1 MTVTGT
7 QVVGTEIASVFTST
21 TTSDPTPT
29 NELVVKR
36 PGGVYVLSDPSTE
49 PPFDQLYPSMI
60 LPFPL
65 AVVAPTEQVSCHA
78 LDVGDLD
85 GDGRADHA
93 DLVVSP
99 RVFSMAETADVQ
111 AGHFADVAHV
121 QITAHVTVTA
131 TIGGTVVVDATQ
143 DDWYARDVGRVVSR
157 VILTAPGMSQSSTS
171 SLLSWTVPMA
181 ADGPATVQALTRPAS
196 ARSRAPRLEDAA
208 LQLARRAVGAPR

>member
-78 LDVGDLD
+78 LDVGISTET
-85 GDGRADHA
+85 GGR
-93 DLVVSP
+93 
-99 RVFSMAETADVQ
+99 
-111 AGHFADVAHV
+111 
-121 QITAHVTVTA
+121 IT
-131 TIGGTVVVDATQ
+131 
-143 DDWYARDVGRVVSR
+143 R
-157 VILTAPGMSQSSTS
+157 TS
-171 SLLSWTVPMA
+171 SFRRGYSRWPRPRTCRPDTSPTWHTFRSPPM
-181 ADGPATVQALTRPAS
+181 
-196 ARSRAPRLEDAA
+196 
-208 LQLARRAVGAPR
+208 